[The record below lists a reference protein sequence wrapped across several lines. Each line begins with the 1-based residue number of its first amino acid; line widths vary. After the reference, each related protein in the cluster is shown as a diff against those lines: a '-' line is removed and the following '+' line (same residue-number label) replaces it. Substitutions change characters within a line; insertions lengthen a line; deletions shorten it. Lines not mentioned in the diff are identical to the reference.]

1 MALLAGMPCR
11 PHPHRKPARKN
22 CSPTNTSRN
31 NSPLSGF
38 NDLRNRSISLKL
50 WQGNTTRRS
59 SPPNIFGSEG
69 MASRR
74 LPTSTLRAV
83 QYRLERRR
91 MRYIGHGKRWLSATA
106 YCLLPPETNAHV
118 SGPHHPMIV
127 RANYTHVFL
136 HGSSAVFCATAL
148 RNPRG

>member
-1 MALLAGMPCR
+1 MWKSVDHASKISFNSAAHACAHRVTYECNMLYGQLTASSKLSTSAPTPHPNFHFSCAPLLLGLLTVDPLKRDVSQNGEIRGVVLIAGMHCR

-69 MASRR
+69 MA
-74 LPTSTLRAV
+74 
-83 QYRLERRR
+83 
-91 MRYIGHGKRWLSATA
+91 
-106 YCLLPPETNAHV
+106 
-118 SGPHHPMIV
+118 
-127 RANYTHVFL
+127 
-136 HGSSAVFCATAL
+136 
-148 RNPRG
+148 